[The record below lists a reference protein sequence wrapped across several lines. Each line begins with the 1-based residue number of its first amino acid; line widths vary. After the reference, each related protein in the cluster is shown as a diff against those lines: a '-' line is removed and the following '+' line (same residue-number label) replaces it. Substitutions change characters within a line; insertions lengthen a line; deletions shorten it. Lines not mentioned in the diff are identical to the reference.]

1 MGNPRLE
8 GHKQTR
14 LHNSEL
20 LILNKQNI
28 KINQQLNKKYTCVA
42 ELGQSHRICSGRV
55 MQVNWGNLIGDASDI
70 FHMFRRRKSFAVL

>member
-1 MGNPRLE
+1 M
-8 GHKQTR
+8 KQTK
-14 LHNSEL
+14 H
-20 LILNKQNI
+20 
-28 KINQQLNKKYTCVA
+28 KINQQLNKKYTRVA